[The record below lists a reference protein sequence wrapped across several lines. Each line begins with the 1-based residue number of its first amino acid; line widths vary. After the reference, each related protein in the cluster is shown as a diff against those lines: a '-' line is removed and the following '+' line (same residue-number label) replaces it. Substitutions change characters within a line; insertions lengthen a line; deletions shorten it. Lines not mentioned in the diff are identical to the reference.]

1 MINLTTTYL
10 GMRLR
15 NPVVVS
21 SSPLQRD
28 IGNVHQME
36 DCGAAAIVMHSL
48 FEEQID
54 VETHALNRWMEQGT
68 GSYAESL
75 SYLPDMESYN
85 LGPEGYLE
93 HLLRVKNSVGIP
105 VIGSLNGVSAGGW
118 TRYARMMEEAGA
130 DAIELN
136 TYYLATNPEIT
147 GTEIEKM
154 YGDLVT
160 EVKTSVGVPIAVKL
174 SPMFSS
180 MSNMACGLDKVG
192 VKALV
197 LFNRFYQP
205 DFDLEKLEV
214 VQSLELSQSTEL
226 LQRLNW
232 VAILFGHIAADMA
245 VTGGVHSGIDV
256 LKCMMAGA
264 RVAMMTSALL
274 KYGIDHISRVLDE
287 MRDWMEEHEYESI
300 REMQGSMARRSV
312 ADPSAF
318 ERVNYMHVLSSYA
331 LKHDTRG
338 W

>member
-1 MINLTTTYL
+1 MINLTSTYL
-10 GMRLR
+10 GMRLK

-21 SSPLQRD
+21 ASPLQRD
-28 IGNVHQME
+28 LGNIHQME

-54 VETHALNRWMEQGT
+54 VESHGLNRWMEQGT
-68 GSYAESL
+68 QSFAESL
-75 SYLPDMESYN
+75 TYLPEMETYN

-93 HLLRVKNSVGIP
+93 HLLRVKHTVGIP

-136 TYYLATNPEIT
+136 TYFLATDPEVT
-147 GTEIEKM
+147 AEAVEKM

-160 EVKTSVGVPIAVKL
+160 EVKTSVGVPVAVKL

-180 MSNMACGLDKVG
+180 MANMARQLDHVG
-192 VKALV
+192 VKGLV

-214 VQSLELSQSTEL
+214 VQSLVLSQSHEL
-226 LQRLNW
+226 LPRLNW
-232 VAILFGHIAADMA
+232 VAILFGHVAADMA
-245 VTGGVHSGIDV
+245 ITGGVHTGTDV

-274 KYGIDHISRVLDE
+274 KNGIDHIAKVLE
-287 MRDWMEEHEYESI
+287 EITAWMEEHEYESI
-300 REMQGSMARRSV
+300 RQMQGSMARQSV

-318 ERVNYMHVLSSYA
+318 ERVNYMQVLSNYA